1 MSPTLLLLLAYLAAS
16 LSCMGAVVSWLI
28 QQRGGDASLKA
39 DVNELTLLVE
49 RLAKTE
55 RRERMSRVRRSR
67 DAPEQIEVPPGA
79 EAIPLEGTQE
89 TVTNAKDELRRR
101 VLAARGIGR

>member
-1 MSPTLLLLLAYLAAS
+1 MSPTLLLLLAWLAAS
-16 LSCMGAVVSWLI
+16 VACMGAVVAWLNVT
-28 QQRGGDASLKA
+28 RGGDAGLKA

-55 RRERMSRVRRSR
+55 RRERMSRVRRAR
-67 DAPEQIEVPPGA
+67 DVPAELEVPPGA
-79 EAIPLEGTQE
+79 EDIPLAGSQE